1 MKRLLMRLEVGDALP
16 DLLALGFYPFHGR
29 YPVRFDDGARHR
41 WLDPKAL
48 RKRHRFFD
56 ELIKVSF
63 LISHGKTPKCRPYRA
78 EPGAAILLRVD
89 TVHNRRRG

>member
-1 MKRLLMRLEVGDALP
+1 MRLEAGDALP

-48 RKRHRFFD
+48 RKRHRLFD
-56 ELIKVSF
+56 ELIRVQS
-63 LISHGKTPKCRPYRA
+63 TPLLYR
-78 EPGAAILLRVD
+78 LTTD
-89 TVHNRRRG
+89 RRRPGWHFSDLSPVVPIVN